1 MENTHTAGK
10 PMKPKVVITDSVSAD
25 LRIELSM
32 LQGRAE
38 VIHGLGKTAEEL
50 KALLRDAD
58 AVLNCYTQLSEEM
71 VDGMQRC
78 KIIARSGIGVDTIPV
93 GLATQKG
100 IKVTNVADYCIDE
113 VADHT
118 LALMLALRRG
128 VDQGATQARQGLWN
142 LKGLTPIHRNAGCK
156 LGLIGFGNIAQAV
169 AKRGRAFKFEII
181 VHDPFLSADAARAH
195 DVKQLGLD
203 ELLSQADL
211 LSLHVPLNEHT
222 RHLIDDAALR
232 QMKPGAVVINTA
244 RGGLIDTAAL
254 LKALNEGRIAGA
266 ALDVL
271 EQEPPRDLEA
281 VSRTPNLI
289 LTPHAAFYS
298 IESMEELRTKSVAEI
313 ILVLNGEEP
322 RYWVNKKAW
331 KFP

>member
-1 MENTHTAGK
+1 
-10 PMKPKVVITDSVSAD
+10 MKPKVVITDSASAD
-25 LRIELSM
+25 LSIELAM
-32 LQGRAE
+32 LEGRAQI
-38 VIHGLGKTAEEL
+38 VHGLGKSPEEL
-50 KALLRDAD
+50 KELLRDAD

-93 GLATQKG
+93 GRATQKG
-100 IKVTNVADYCIDE
+100 IKVTNVPDYCIDE

-128 VDQGATQARQGLWN
+128 VDQGAVRARQGVWD

-156 LGLIGFGNIAQAV
+156 FGLIGFGNIAQAV
-169 AKRGRAFKFEII
+169 AKRARTFKLEII
-181 VHDPFLSADAARAH
+181 VHDPFLTADAARAH

-203 ELLSQADL
+203 EVLSQADV

-222 RHLIDDAALR
+222 RHMIDDVSLR

-244 RGGLIDTAAL
+244 RGGLIDTTAL
-254 LKALNEGRIAGA
+254 LQALDEGRIAGA

-271 EQEPPRDLEA
+271 EQEPPHDLQA
-281 VSRTPNLI
+281 ISRTRNLI

-298 IESMEELRTKSVAEI
+298 VESMEELRTKSVTEI
-313 ILVLNGEEP
+313 VRVLNGEEP
-322 RYWVNKKAW
+322 KYWVNKKA
-331 KFP
+331 

>member
-1 MENTHTAGK
+1 
-10 PMKPKVVITDSVSAD
+10 MKPTVVITDSVSTD
-25 LRIELSM
+25 LSIELAM
-32 LQGRAE
+32 LEGHAE
-38 VIHGLGKTAEEL
+38 VIHGLGKTADEL

-71 VDGMQRC
+71 VGGMQRC

-128 VDQGATQARQGLWN
+128 VDQGATQARQGLWD

-169 AKRGRAFKFEII
+169 AKRGQAFKFEII
-181 VHDPFLSADAARAH
+181 VHDPFLSADAARTH

-203 ELLSQADL
+203 ELLSQADV

-222 RHLIDDAALR
+222 RHMIDDASLR
-232 QMKPGAVVINTA
+232 QMKPGALVINTA
-244 RGGLIDTAAL
+244 RGGLIDTTAL
-254 LKALNEGRIAGA
+254 LQALNEGRIAGA

-271 EQEPPRDLEA
+271 EQEPPHDLQA
-281 VSRTPNLI
+281 ISRTRNLI

-298 IESMEELRTKSVAEI
+298 VESMEELRTKSVAEI
-313 ILVLNGEEP
+313 VRVLNGEEP
-322 RYWVNKKAW
+322 KYWVNKKA
-331 KFP
+331 